1 MYYRSQIIRVRDVK
15 VVALLLVGHVCLS
28 ICLKQ
33 GQVWWPVKEVFC
45 LPPNGLKGEHE
56 FSRTLFFKTLVQF
69 VLLFWNCKAT
79 LRMAQELRF
88 SIGANIIIWLSV
100 MNGKKKTLFFQSYL
114 STLTCITYQSCV
126 YYTFRFYACVSGDSW
141 WNNLCDYCNI
151 YVHLRLSIQ
160 DCSQSQ

>member
-1 MYYRSQIIRVRDVK
+1 MTREGS
-15 VVALLLVGHVCLS
+15 
-28 ICLKQ
+28 
-33 GQVWWPVKEVFC
+33 F
-45 LPPNGLKGEHE
+45 LPSAKWIKRGTWIFTHA
-56 FSRTLFFKTLVQF
+56 FFKTLVQF

-160 DCSQSQ
+160 DCSQSQWQQQLKNEKRWVWTDPRGRSEQLQFEFNWDEQ